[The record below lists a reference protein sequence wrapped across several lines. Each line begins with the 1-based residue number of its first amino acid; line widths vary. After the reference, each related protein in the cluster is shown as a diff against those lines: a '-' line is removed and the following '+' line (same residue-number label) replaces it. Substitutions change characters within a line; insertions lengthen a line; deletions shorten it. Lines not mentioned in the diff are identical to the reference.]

1 MPRKF
6 PSTRYIWVLA
16 AYISLVSEQLINQL
30 LFCYHTEEEEF
41 GVLLLEIEVD
51 FNLMI
56 LMYHRV

>member
-56 LMYHRV
+56 